1 MEEKFTYNG
10 MDVTYTGFDRGFTGH
25 EHLSRFGLVN
35 MDGRMYDPS
44 VSSFLSADRY
54 VQDPSSA
61 QGFNRYA
68 YCMYNPLRY
77 VDPTGFYVT
86 YGDGHGHDPDGPLEQ
101 VVINGQVGFLIPEVT
116 ITPFEDFPKNWNV
129 PIFVPNDNGG
139 NGGDLS
145 FGKANE
151 APIIGPDDG
160 NGHGGGNGG
169 RVPNDTHNPNNNIEI
184 ASKLLNT
191 FNLYTTIEATLHFN
205 WMTRTWLDKNGNFR
219 SFDCLGNQY
228 TGGIFSYGK
237 AMSNRYAI
245 AGRVFGLSGVALSFV
260 QLESATTE
268 EGKLEYGFDAFI
280 GLAGVMAP
288 EYFGL
293 PSTIWFL
300 GGKQVS
306 FWYGRTTI
314 IPMIV
319 QGINPG
325 LMIYQPFK

>member
-1 MEEKFTYNG
+1 MHYTFKDHLGSWTVITDEDGVVEQELSYDAWGNLRDPGTWANLP
-10 MDVTYTGFDRGFTGH
+10 VTGGFEGPRFDRGFTGH

-44 VSSFLSADRY
+44 VSSFLSADLY

-77 VDPTGFYVT
+77 VDPTGFFVT

-116 ITPFEDFPKNWNV
+116 ITPYEDFPKNWNM
-129 PIFVPNDNGG
+129 PTFVPNDNGG

-237 AMSNRYAI
+237 AMSNRY
-245 AGRVFGLSGVALSFV
+245 
-260 QLESATTE
+260 
-268 EGKLEYGFDAFI
+268 
-280 GLAGVMAP
+280 
-288 EYFGL
+288 
-293 PSTIWFL
+293 
-300 GGKQVS
+300 
-306 FWYGRTTI
+306 
-314 IPMIV
+314 
-319 QGINPG
+319 
-325 LMIYQPFK
+325 